1 MNATHF
7 RLLTGLTLALPML
20 ATPGIA
26 PAQSSP
32 LAATPPPTT
41 AQVPV
46 YKPPLLGA
54 PAPRVGG
61 ASRGSPDNDGL
72 TLSVLAPESTG
83 LTRRAQP
90 TLYWCSSKS
99 LTTPL
104 EFSLNDDHSIKPLV
118 EMKLN
123 AALPG
128 IHALH
133 LTYPLKTGVEYQWAI
148 AAVADPNQRAGDL
161 IAGGTIQRVEPTPA
175 LAAQLGPRPAA
186 VVRDLTKLH
195 EEVLTATLPEL
206 AQQYQH
212 REPRGEIVLLVGP
225 PGDEVTPAGA
235 LDHALQVA
243 LQTMPPGK
251 AAARVYRASASLA
264 SPVLSASWPRRIRA
278 KRGSG
283 DRARQAS

>member
-1 MNATHF
+1 MHALHF
-7 RLLTGLTLALPML
+7 RLLIGLTLALPML

-26 PAQSSP
+26 SAQSSP
-32 LAATPPPTT
+32 LAATPPSTT
-41 AQVPV
+41 TRLPI
-46 YKPPLLGA
+46 YRPPMLGA
-54 PAPRVGG
+54 PATRVGG

-123 AALPG
+123 AAQPG

-175 LAAQLGPRPAA
+175 LAAQLDNASP
-186 VVRDLTKLH
+186 
-195 EEVLTATLPEL
+195 
-206 AQQYQH
+206 
-212 REPRGEIVLLVGP
+212 GEQVLLYAEQGFWYDALAVLSEQI
-225 PGDEVTPAGA
+225 DANPA
-235 LDHALQVA
+235 DHHWREQRVA
-243 LQTMPPGK
+243 LLEQVGLNAVAWQDQK
-251 AAARVYRASASLA
+251 LFASGTKPAYASH
-264 SPVLSASWPRRIRA
+264 
-278 KRGSG
+278 
-283 DRARQAS
+283 